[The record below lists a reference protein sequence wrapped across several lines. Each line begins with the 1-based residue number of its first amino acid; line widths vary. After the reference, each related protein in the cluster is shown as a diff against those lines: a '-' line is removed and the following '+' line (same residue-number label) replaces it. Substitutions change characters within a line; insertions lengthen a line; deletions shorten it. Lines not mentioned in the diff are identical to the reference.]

1 MFLAALRD
9 TAGMAAL
16 FVRPTEENGHAKA
29 RRFLAV
35 PFLDLGAL
43 FLDLLGVTLSR
54 VMSEFFVSVD
64 L

>member
-1 MFLAALRD
+1 
-9 TAGMAAL
+9 MAAL